1 MNNAKWTWFAIAYQ
15 CGFAYCI
22 ALMVTQFGNI
32 FVGKANVIGI
42 IVAAAILIGMI
53 YMLFFKKYTEATK
66 LSQNVKIKK

>member
-1 MNNAKWTWFAIAYQ
+1 
-15 CGFAYCI
+15 
-22 ALMVTQFGNI
+22 MVNQFGNI
-32 FVGKANVIGI
+32 FVGKANVIGV